1 MNRAESALLAALAAA
16 CRGEKLPDPELTAE
30 EWETLLVLAWEQETL
45 PMVFDAVCA
54 CPSLQRLDAERR
66 RTIQKKALELITR
79 QVIQTNEFLTLIQTA
94 QARGLDPVVLKGVTL
109 RSLYPLPMLR
119 PSVDEDLLVK
129 PEEAETYRRFFLEM
143 GLTEDDPEAREL
155 SFHKPES
162 PTYIELHTELFPGDS
177 RAYGDCGALFTGAP
191 DRIVVQRTE
200 DVELRTLS
208 PTDHM
213 LYLICH
219 AYKHFLHGGAGLRHV
234 CDMGMLSAHF
244 GSEIDWP
251 DILRRCESIR
261 IHVFAAALLSLGERY
276 LGFPT
281 PESFSAPAA
290 DPDDMLADI
299 LSGGIYGNT
308 DEDRVHSSTVTLEA
322 VAARKEGRGARG
334 LLSAAFPEAR
344 SLEGRY
350 PFLRRRPWL
359 APAAWAMRLWD
370 YARGGRA
377 HPGASLHIAEARLR
391 LLREYGIID

>member
-1 MNRAESALLAALAAA
+1 MTRPESALLSALRCA
-16 CRGEKLPDPELTAE
+16 CRGEKPSDPELTAE
-30 EWETLLVLAWEQETL
+30 EWETTLRLAAEQETL
-45 PMVFDAVCA
+45 PLVFDAVCA
-54 CPSLQRLDAERR
+54 CPSLRRLGVERR
-66 RTIQKKALELITR
+66 RTIQKKALELATR
-79 QVIQTNEFLTLIQTA
+79 QVVQTNEFLTLILAA

-109 RSLYPLPMLR
+109 RSLYPQPMLR
-119 PSVDEDLLVK
+119 PSVDEDLLVRPK
-129 PEEAETYRRFFLEM
+129 EAEKYRRFFLER
-143 GLTEDDPEAREL
+143 GLTEDDPEAGEL
-155 SFHKPES
+155 SFHKPDS

-177 RAYGDCGALFTGAP
+177 RAYGDCGALFAGAP
-191 DRIVVQRTE
+191 DRTVVQRVE

-234 CDMGMLSAHF
+234 CDMGMLSARF
-244 GSEIDWP
+244 GPEIDWP

-261 IHVFAAALLSLGERY
+261 IHIFAAALLSLGERY
-276 LGFPT
+276 LGFP
-281 PESFSAPAA
+281 APAVFAALAA
-290 DPDDMLADI
+290 DPDDMLADM
-299 LSGGIYGNT
+299 LSGGMYGNS
-308 DEDRVHSSTVTLEA
+308 DEDRVHSSAVTLEA

-334 LLSAAFPEAR
+334 LLAVAFPEAR

-350 PFLRRRPWL
+350 TFLHSRPWL
-359 APAAWAMRLWD
+359 LPAAWAMRLWD